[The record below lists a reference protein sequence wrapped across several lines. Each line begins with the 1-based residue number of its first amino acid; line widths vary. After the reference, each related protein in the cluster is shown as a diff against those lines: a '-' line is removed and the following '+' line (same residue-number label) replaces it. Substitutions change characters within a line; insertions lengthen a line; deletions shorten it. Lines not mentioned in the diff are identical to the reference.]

1 MNFYA
6 QNARKE
12 KVVNTAE
19 SESLGRGEERLSGE
33 ERRRRLRL
41 GSLGGEIVC

>member
-19 SESLGRGEERLSGE
+19 SESLGREKRDCPARKEEDDFGF
-33 ERRRRLRL
+33 